1 MKILEKGSKKLL
13 NAWAFYDWA
22 NSVYSL
28 TIASSIFPI
37 FYSALFLKT
46 NTSIKTVF
54 AFGFEFKSTALITFV
69 TAFTFLVV
77 AIISPIL
84 SGIADYVGNKKS
96 FLKFFCYI
104 GSVGCIGLYW
114 FDITPEKIHLS
125 LLFYFMGLIGYWG
138 SLVFYNSY
146 LPDIA
151 FPEQQDRISA
161 KGFSL
166 GYFGSVL
173 LLVLNLLMVMFPNWF
188 GFDISI
194 AKAILENGSEV
205 EINQALKA
213 AKDVASFEAMKV
225 SFLTVGIWWVLFS
238 QYSFYYLPEGAS
250 SGHKV
255 TKTIIFNG
263 LKELLQVWKQLNK
276 NLKLKYYLQ
285 AFFVFSMAVQTIML
299 VAVYFGEEEIAW
311 GSTDAK
317 TMGLIISILIIQ
329 LVAILGAFITSLASS
344 RFGNIKTLIAVNAI
358 WMALCFYA
366 YLMKTPM
373 EFYIAASFVGLVM
386 GGVQSLARS
395 TYSKFLPETEDTT
408 SYFSFYDVAE
418 KLGIVI
424 GMVIFAFI
432 DQITGSMRNGIL
444 FLFVFFLAG
453 IILLYRVL
461 KTEKKIGVFNDN

>member
-1 MKILEKGSKKLL
+1 MAVLEKGSKKLL

-22 NSVYSL
+22 NSVYTL

-37 FYSALFLKT
+37 FYSALFI
-46 NTSIKTVF
+46 SEIKTVQ

-77 AIISPIL
+77 AITSPIL
-84 SGIADYVGNKKS
+84 SGIADYVGNKKN
-96 FLKFFCYI
+96 FLKFFCYV
-104 GSVGCIGLYW
+104 GSAGCIGLYW
-114 FDITPEKIHLS
+114 FDITPERIHLS

-151 FPEQQDRISA
+151 FPEQQDQVSA

-166 GYFGSVL
+166 GYLGSVL
-173 LLVLNLLMVMFPNWF
+173 LLILNLCMVMFPQYF

-194 AKAILENGSEV
+194 SQTIIENGTEA
-205 EINQALKA
+205 EIASALKA
-213 AKDVASFEAMKV
+213 AKDGASFEAMKI
-225 SFLTVGIWWVLFS
+225 SFITVGVWWALFS
-238 QYSFYYLPEGAS
+238 QYSFYYLPKGVS

-255 TKTIIFNG
+255 TKAIIFNG
-263 LKELLQVWKQLNK
+263 LKELQQVWKQLQL
-276 NLKLKYYLQ
+276 NLRLKRYLY

-299 VAVYFGEEEIAW
+299 VAVYFGEEEISW
-311 GSTDAK
+311 GGASEK
-317 TMGLIISILIIQ
+317 TMGLIVSILVIQ
-329 LVAILGAFITSLASS
+329 LVAILGAFLTSKASYK
-344 RFGNIKTLIAVNAI
+344 FGNIKTLIVVNGI

-366 YLMKTPM
+366 YFMHTPM
-373 EFYIAASFVGLVM
+373 QFYIAASIVGLVM

-418 KLGIVI
+418 KIGIVI

-453 IILLYRVL
+453 IVLLLRVP
-461 KTEKKIGVFNDN
+461 KNEIN